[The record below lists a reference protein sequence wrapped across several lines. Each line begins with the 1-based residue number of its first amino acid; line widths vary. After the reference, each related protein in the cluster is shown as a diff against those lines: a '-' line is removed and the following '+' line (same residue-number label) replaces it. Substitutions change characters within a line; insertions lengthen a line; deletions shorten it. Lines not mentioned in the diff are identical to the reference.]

1 MTEICSSV
9 PYLFLLLPPQLL
21 ILTAGP
27 LKWYCA
33 VKINGGVRVKSTDLR
48 AAQRALGQGSQNNRQ
63 AIIPMT
69 DRRSGDPHTLSKSWG
84 SGSMW
89 WWGWNDIHDMQ
100 RRCAAA
106 GLP

>member
-1 MTEICSSV
+1 M
-9 PYLFLLLPPQLL
+9 
-21 ILTAGP
+21 
-27 LKWYCA
+27 
-33 VKINGGVRVKSTDLR
+33 KINGGVRIKTTDLR
-48 AAQRALGQGSQNNRQ
+48 AAQRTLNQGSKNNRQ

-69 DRRSGDPHTLSKSWG
+69 DRQSGDPHTLTKSWG

-106 GLP
+106 GLPDDKPASPPKPGDRDDQFVLVQLSVVTKSR